1 MTSAKEYR
9 RYRSSHAPF
18 LEFNPSQDSSR
29 HLRRGHRRGRS
40 RVHRGEKLLRRLIA
54 SNGRLGLVSL
64 VASSGRVHAL
74 DRTALLELRRGRD
87 VVLCVLGLGVGL
99 WDVSIEPVEV
109 RERRERGRRHTLPSP
124 WTMFWPSMG
133 PLSLDPSPLR
143 GIVNCWLVV

>member
-1 MTSAKEYR
+1 MLPFW
-9 RYRSSHAPF
+9 SSIPLKIPHAI
-18 LEFNPSQDSSR
+18 LDAAIGAGVAEFIVERNYCAGLS
-29 HLRRGHRRGRS
+29 
-40 RVHRGEKLLRRLIA
+40 

-109 RERRERGRRHTLPSP
+109 RERRERVRRHTLPSP